1 MPTPAAHALT
11 GASIYF
17 VGLRNDRKVFVAAV
31 VAACLPDIDF
41 GISFLTGVNYHH
53 YFTHSLGAAVVFAAA
68 VFLTTQDV
76 RKTLVIGGAYLSHVL
91 LDMLAV
97 DKVEPYG
104 VELFWPL
111 SDRFFIS
118 PILVFD
124 DVRRG
129 NLRLLLSA
137 HNWLAAARE
146 IAIVGPIVLGL
157 GWLTRNNRRN
167 PSRSSDRG
175 SPHPPS

>member
-17 VGLRNDRKVFVAAV
+17 VALLNNRTVFLAAL
-31 VAACLPDIDF
+31 VAACLPDVDF

-53 YFTHSLGAAVVFAAA
+53 YFTHSLGATAIFTAA
-68 VFLTTQDV
+68 VFVTTQNV
-76 RKTLVIGGAYLSHVL
+76 RETLVLGGAYLSHVL

-97 DKVEPYG
+97 DKVAPYG
-104 VELFWPL
+104 VELFWPV

-129 NLRLLLSA
+129 TLGILLSA
-137 HNWLAAARE
+137 HNGLAAARE
-146 IAIVGPIVLGL
+146 VAIVGPIALGL
-157 GWLTRNNRRN
+157 AWLTRSSRKN